1 MIMKYIFWDFNG
13 TILDDAKLCYD
24 ILIEMLKEEERK
36 LVTFDE
42 YLMIFGFPIRD
53 YYERV
58 FDFEKTRFEILAHR
72 FIKRYQPR
80 SLGCKLHEGVVEAIK
95 RCDRLGYVNVL
106 LSASEEINLIEQL
119 EHFQIK
125 DLFKDILGTKNIYA
139 KTKLD
144 VARKYMEVHGI
155 DPKACMMIGDTLHD
169 AEIAENL
176 GFDIILYTKGH
187 QHPSRFKGYRT
198 LDDFDKLDVI

>member
-1 MIMKYIFWDFNG
+1 MKYIFWDFNG

-80 SLGCKLHEGVVEAIK
+80 SLGCKLHEGVVDAIK